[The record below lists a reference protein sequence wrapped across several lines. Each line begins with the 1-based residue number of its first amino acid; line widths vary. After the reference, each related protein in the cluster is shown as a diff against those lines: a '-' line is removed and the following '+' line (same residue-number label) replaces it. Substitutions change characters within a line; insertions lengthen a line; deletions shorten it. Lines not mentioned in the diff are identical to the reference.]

1 MSRIPKPSGFHDK
14 NGRPI
19 YEGDLLKTFHFKCAN
34 RRLPHQYLYH
44 LVCWDGA
51 GGRCKAIPARSFTIG
66 ADGGSFWIT
75 KDLDDSEIIDGPSL
89 FDEKRNL
96 VMWCERRKKGSKL

>member
-19 YEGDLLKTFHFKCAN
+19 YEGDLLKTFHFRCAN

-44 LVCWDGA
+44 LVVSDQ
-51 GGRCKAIPARSFTIG
+51 GRFRVVPVRSFSLG
-66 ADGGSFWIT
+66 SDGGSFWIT

-89 FDEKRNL
+89 FDEKRNI

>member
-1 MSRIPKPSGFHDK
+1 MEIMRAVPRATGFKDK

-44 LVCWDGA
+44 LVVWDEP
-51 GGRCKAIPARSFTIG
+51 RCRAVPVQSFSLG
-66 ADGGSFWIT
+66 SDGGSFYIST
-75 KDLDDSEIIDGPSL
+75 DYHGLEIISGPSL

-96 VMWCERRKKGSKL
+96 VMWCERR

>member
-1 MSRIPKPSGFHDK
+1 MRKEPRATGFKDK
-14 NGRPI
+14 NSRPI

-44 LVCWDGA
+44 LVVADEANSCDYL
-51 GGRCKAIPARSFTIG
+51 KADPVRSFALG
-66 ADGGSFWIT
+66 RDGGSFWIT
-75 KDLDDSEIIDGPSL
+75 KDLPEAEIIDGPSL

-96 VMWCERRKKGSKL
+96 IMWCERR